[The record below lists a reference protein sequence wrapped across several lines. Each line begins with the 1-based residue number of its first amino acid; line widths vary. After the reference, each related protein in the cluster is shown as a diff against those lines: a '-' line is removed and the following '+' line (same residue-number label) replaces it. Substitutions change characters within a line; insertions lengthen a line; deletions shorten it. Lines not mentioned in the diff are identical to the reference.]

1 MFATIVLPQP
11 IYWLLACL
19 ALAINAYC
27 IAFTLSAIP
36 FVPAVTDSD
45 SNTRC
50 ESLSRRGFVLT
61 VALLLFIV
69 FLIVFH
75 SVLIQSLLTL
85 WTVAVLTA
93 TIAYLSPG
101 EILITPQG
109 LLRAHPFRGNILLPW
124 RQLDHYEIRTGLS
137 NSIYFRTHSG
147 QTICVNN
154 WTQSAP
160 ELLQQIQPTNPL
172 PQQPY
177 HPHHW
182 YGG

>member
-1 MFATIVLPQP
+1 MFATIVLPQL

-19 ALAINAYC
+19 ALAVNAYC

-69 FLIVFH
+69 FPIVFH
-75 SVLIQSLLTL
+75 SVLIQYLLTL
-85 WTVAVLTA
+85 WTIAVVTA

-124 RQLDHYEIRTGLS
+124 RQLDHYEIRKGLS

-160 ELLQQIQPTNPL
+160 ELLQQIKPLNPL
-172 PQQPY
+172 PEQPY
-177 HPHHW
+177 HSQHW